1 MFILVRWFPQTLK
14 PAEFTAMAAAANISL
29 PLPAF
34 RLAMARQTRWIGY
47 IYPFS
52 QHPNRLVKVR
62 HRFITR
68 FLQSYPGNLVV
79 FVITVF
85 LKTIDLRKTKLLLF

>member
-1 MFILVRWFPQTLK
+1 MDRI
-14 PAEFTAMAAAANISL
+14 
-29 PLPAF
+29 
-34 RLAMARQTRWIGY
+34 Y
-47 IYPFS
+47 IYPFLNI
-52 QHPNRLVKVR
+52 QTGWLKYDTV
-62 HRFITR
+62 FITR